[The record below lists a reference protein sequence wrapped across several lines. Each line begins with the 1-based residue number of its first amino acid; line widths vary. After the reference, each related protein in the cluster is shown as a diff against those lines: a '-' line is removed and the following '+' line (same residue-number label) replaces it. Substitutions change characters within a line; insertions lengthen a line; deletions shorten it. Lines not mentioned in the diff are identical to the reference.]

1 MTYRFT
7 ANGSYAATGK
17 AVGSIVGVLSVFEWS
32 IFDTEHSNACYC
44 LLQGIPRCFTLFRT
58 FLQGLRPGISLF
70 RSWPRGAP
78 ANGFKIRVG
87 FFVKIPNSHSHFS
100 NSWNSTPFFFF
111 SRNDAVS
118 IQGYCIPCHQNYDP
132 WHVCKGYVQT
142 KEWHTMCCGPSRLS
156 PFPGPSCSWTPTG
169 STTCAIT
176 FSEDNNY
183 IQKDMFWAGRK
194 LSARSNG
201 QWLMN
206 LCSWWMLMNA
216 DWCWW
221 MQWIQW
227 KLMTSC
233 VETLKSRHVLLQGSI
248 SVGLFDFWAHT
259 DGLWLLEGP
268 VWLPNIWKVHS
279 EDRMIQNHSITA

>member
-100 NSWNSTPFFFF
+100 NSWNSTPFFF
-111 SRNDAVS
+111 SRVTMRSASKATAYHAIKTMTLDMFVRDMYKLRS
-118 IQGYCIPCHQNYDP
+118 DIPCVAALHDFHHFQALLALELLQAAP
-132 WHVCKGYVQT
+132 LALSHFQKTTITKRYV
-142 KEWHTMCCGPSRLS
+142 L
-156 PFPGPSCSWTPTG
+156 
-169 STTCAIT
+169 
-176 FSEDNNY
+176 
-183 IQKDMFWAGRK
+183 GRK

-233 VETLKSRHVLLQGSI
+233 VETLKSRHFLLQGSI